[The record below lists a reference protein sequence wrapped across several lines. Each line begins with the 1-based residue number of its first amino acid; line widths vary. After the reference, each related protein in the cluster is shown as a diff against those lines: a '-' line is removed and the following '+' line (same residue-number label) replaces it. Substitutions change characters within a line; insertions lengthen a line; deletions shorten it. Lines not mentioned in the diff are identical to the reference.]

1 MNELELKLE
10 LEKIKFETKKIE
22 MEQKAL
28 LHKKF
33 SKLKKLVSGI
43 EKGGTNTT
51 QNFDYITYGQMY
63 AKVSN
68 LFEKIGLDMTASI
81 KNIEKNTFKDKKGR
95 DVFMVTIKG
104 EISVVDT
111 DTGYSELYEWYGQG
125 FDFGDKALTKANTFL
140 MKGWLQS
147 NLFIASD
154 KDPDGE
160 TVIDDTYNEQPLY
173 VKYPYSDNEKLSIQ
187 LVKLINRN
195 IITQDNVL
203 SFMEKNK
210 LSKID
215 NVENKEYAYKS
226 ILGV

>member
-10 LEKIKFETKKIE
+10 LEKIKFDTKKIE

-33 SKLKKLVSGI
+33 ANLKRMVSEI
-43 EKGGTNTT
+43 EKGGRNTM

-68 LFEKIGLDMTASI
+68 LLEKVGLDITASI
-81 KNIEKNTFKDKKGR
+81 KDVKENTFKNKKGN
-95 DVFMVTIKG
+95 DVFNITIEG

-111 DTGYSELYEWYGQG
+111 DTGYSELHKWFSQG

-140 MKGWLQS
+140 MKSWLQS
-147 NLFIASD
+147 NLLIASD

-160 TVIDDTYNEQPLY
+160 TIIDSRDEPIY
-173 VKYPYSDNEKLSIQ
+173 VKYPYSDKEKLSIQ

-195 IITQDNVL
+195 IITQNDVL

-210 LSKID
+210 ISKID

-226 ILGV
+226 ILGE